1 MVDKQPISP
10 DEAARNGSGSLSLKE
25 RFERF
30 MSSGDFAENIDALT
44 TTDNVLGRKKADYLA
59 CDRSVIIE
67 QKSIDHDVDAQVRA
81 FIDDLTRQHGP
92 LNCEHVTLA
101 GIIDAVAK
109 LPPGNLFR
117 RRLLTIL
124 TKRIDDYLA
133 EADKQTRDT
142 RLTFN
147 ISDAVGVVVVLN
159 EHAQLIEPD
168 YFVSKA
174 WTMLRKESELGR
186 LRYPHNQVVFLIS
199 EAHRIPSADGSEMI
213 PVETIFSEAAPAN
226 SPADL
231 FAADLRRRW
240 AEFNQAGTLDWSGQI
255 REVTTR
261 DRATLFKTR

>member
-109 LPPGNLFR
+109 L
-117 RRLLTIL
+117 
-124 TKRIDDYLA
+124 
-133 EADKQTRDT
+133 
-142 RLTFN
+142 
-147 ISDAVGVVVVLN
+147 
-159 EHAQLIEPD
+159 
-168 YFVSKA
+168 
-174 WTMLRKESELGR
+174 
-186 LRYPHNQVVFLIS
+186 
-199 EAHRIPSADGSEMI
+199 
-213 PVETIFSEAAPAN
+213 
-226 SPADL
+226 
-231 FAADLRRRW
+231 
-240 AEFNQAGTLDWSGQI
+240 
-255 REVTTR
+255 
-261 DRATLFKTR
+261 